1 MKTFS
6 GKEVLQKIIDSE
18 NTEDDF
24 EFGDDAYW
32 RGLDLDLISVSDML
46 DNMYNFRFKKTMRK
60 INGFSVPVP
69 LKEAPPAMTEYF
81 VIDLSNCSFS
91 SDYLTWNN
99 LEIEQMWLE
108 RGLIFLEKEDAI
120 ANAKA
125 MLGINPESD

>member
-6 GKEVLQKIIDSE
+6 GKEVLLKIINGE

-24 EFGDDAYW
+24 EIGSGEHWYM
-32 RGLDLDLISVSDML
+32 LDLSSIPVEDML
-46 DNMYNFRFKKTMRK
+46 SDEYFFRLKKTMRK

-69 LKEAPPAMTEYF
+69 LKEAPPAMTKYF
-81 VIDLSNCSFS
+81 LIDLSNYSFS
-91 SDYLTWNN
+91 TNITWNN

-108 RGLIFLEKEDAI
+108 RGLIFLEKEDAV